1 MWPIRRSVN
10 VALVSLLPFN
20 GYALTL
26 LEAVQIGLNNNVSL
40 IASRK
45 GVEENAYNIDVS
57 RSKFLPIISANAT
70 STWSGNRTVL
80 SGADDTT
87 NSYND
92 HGYSVSL
99 SQSLFNLAD
108 IYKYG
113 TAKLDF
119 NIEEIKNEAKTQE
132 IIQEI
137 AIQYFEFLKNGAQ
150 TRATKAELDSS
161 LARLKQ
167 MQRNVELGNVA
178 ASELYEVVAQKE
190 GIANRLRTL
199 GKDKD
204 VILNTLELLTQYP
217 VIPTQDLQRSLLLA
231 EITLDKRNDLLTQA
245 MQYNNDIIVSEKTL
259 ERSFRTLKETG
270 SNFAPSVAANASYR
284 HDDTNNFDPI
294 TTPGATGI
302 SDSKSLGLTL
312 TVPITTGGSDYYAYK
327 KNEKTIER
335 NELLLLDT
343 RNTVKNDLETS
354 VLNINDFS
362 QSIFTF
368 ENIIRANYSSYNGI
382 KRAYELGT
390 RTLTDLL
397 AAESKLF
404 NAIRDYESA
413 KYDYVIESIRLDKT
427 VGNLSPLS
435 IEKIMDLMVNAST
448 IRESDVI
455 PEHLKN

>member
-1 MWPIRRSVN
+1 MWPIRR
-10 VALVSLLPFN
+10 LVSCAFIVVSFPSQ
-20 GYALTL
+20 ALTL

-57 RSKFLPIISANAT
+57 RSKFLPTVSANAT

-80 SGADDTT
+80 SNTDDTT

-119 NIEEIKNEAKTQE
+119 NIEEIKNENKTQE
-132 IIQEI
+132 IIQDI
-137 AIQYFEFLKNGAQ
+137 AVQYFEYLKNGAQ
-150 TRATKAELDSS
+150 IRATKAELDSS

-217 VIPTQDLQRSLLLA
+217 VIPTQDLERSLILS
-231 EITLDKRNDLLTQA
+231 EITFERSGDLLEQA

-259 ERSFRTLKETG
+259 KRIFRTLKETG
-270 SNFAPSVAANASYR
+270 SNFAPSLSASASYR

-294 TTPGATGI
+294 TSPGATGI

-343 RNTVKNDLETS
+343 RNTVKNDLEIS
-354 VLNINDFS
+354 ILNINDFS

-382 KRAYELGT
+382 KRAYDLGT

-404 NAIRDYESA
+404 SAIRDYESA

-435 IEKIMDLMVNAST
+435 IEKIMALMVNESS
-448 IRESDVI
+448 IRDMDVI

>member
-1 MWPIRRSVN
+1 MWPIRR
-10 VALVSLLPFN
+10 LVSCALFSIVATPSQ
-20 GYALTL
+20 ALTL

-57 RSKFLPIISANAT
+57 RSKFLPTISANAT
-70 STWSGNRTVL
+70 TTWSGNRTVL
-80 SGADDTT
+80 SGTDDTT

-99 SQSLFNLAD
+99 SQTLFNLAD

-119 NIEEIKNEAKTQE
+119 NIEEIRNENKTQE
-132 IIQEI
+132 VIQEI

-161 LARLKQ
+161 LARLRQ

-217 VIPTQDLQRSLLLA
+217 VIPTQDLERSLILS
-231 EITLDKRNDLLTQA
+231 EISLDRSGDLLEQA

-270 SNFAPSVAANASYR
+270 SNFAPSLSASASYR

-294 TTPGATGI
+294 TTPGSTGI

-312 TVPITTGGSDYYAYK
+312 TVPITTGGADYYAYK

-354 VLNINDFS
+354 ILNINDFS

-382 KRAYELGT
+382 KRAYDLGT

-404 NAIRDYESA
+404 SAIRDYESA

-435 IEKIMDLMVNAST
+435 IEKIMALMVNESS
-448 IRESDVI
+448 IRDMDVI